1 MEGDTAIDGEPHPVY
16 EALFEGAPAGI
27 GFWDDELRFRRINRR
42 LAELNGLSR
51 EQHIGRRPS
60 ELLGELGRQAES
72 VMRQV
77 LASGTAV
84 VEMPFSGEMPTQ
96 PGRTAHY
103 LASFYPVADSGHT
116 TGVGG
121 VVVDV
126 TERHEAAQ
134 GERFALEAAQVAR
147 ARAEALARAS
157 TALTSSMRTE
167 RVLDALVR
175 AVVPALADFC
185 AVHLVRPDETLEAV
199 AVAHGNPACEDL
211 ARRLADRQALDPY
224 APVGPAAVIRTGVRE
239 VNEVIS
245 PEALVHEGVH
255 PDERA
260 LLADLEVRSAV
271 ILPLSARGAIVGA
284 LTLAM
289 GDSGRR
295 YEPDLVELVE
305 SLGAGVGL
313 ALDNAR
319 LFAEQAEVARAL
331 QRTLLPS
338 ELPYIP
344 GALLAARYRAAGRS
358 NQAGGDFYDVFAAD
372 EGEWALMIGDV
383 VGKGAAA
390 AAITSLVRATLQ
402 AAIIR
407 GDGPDAALRL
417 VDEAL
422 RRRPS
427 VQFCSAL
434 HGRLRPAAGGGID
447 VRILAA
453 GHPPPLIVRQEGAL
467 EAVEISGTLLG
478 VTPEPTFGE
487 ARVHL
492 EPGDALLLYTDG
504 ATELRGWR

>member
-1 MEGDTAIDGEPHPVY
+1 
-16 EALFEGAPAGI
+16 
-27 GFWDDELRFRRINRR
+27 
-42 LAELNGLSR
+42 
-51 EQHIGRRPS
+51 
-60 ELLGELGRQAES
+60 LLGELGRQAES

-407 GDGPDAALRL
+407 GDGPRRGSAPGRRGAAAAPVGPVLLGAPRAPAPGRGGRDRRPHPGGGPSSAAHRAPGGSARGRRDLRDAARRHAPSPRSARPGCTWSPATRCCSTRTAQPSYEGGDDRWRGEAALRETLMASAGLPLPQL
-417 VDEAL
+417 VERVEHEVLVLSGGEL
-422 RRRPS
+422 RDD
-427 VQFCSAL
+427 L
-434 HGRLRPAAGGGID
+434 
-447 VRILAA
+447 
-453 GHPPPLIVRQEGAL
+453 
-467 EAVEISGTLLG
+467 
-478 VTPEPTFGE
+478 
-487 ARVHL
+487 
-492 EPGDALLLYTDG
+492 ALLAVG
-504 ATELRGWR
+504 AAASDED